1 MELSKIAIY
10 VDGPTEEG
18 ALTAWFHKYYYSKP
32 EFRYGP
38 GNGVDYSL
46 KGYAKNVAPKVV
58 QNLKSTIRH
67 IIFIPDFE
75 KRQQKYNMS
84 FDKFLTDLRLEII
97 TECANISGFKE
108 EYLKEVLHVCPSN
121 IMFENWIICDVDGIK
136 KNPDLNIC
144 GVCGDYDGRNG
155 CSILSSMMDI
165 KYKKTVHAKKLY
177 KYVEPDRGMTYSNSY
192 RLFCETINNLI
203 AL

>member
-58 QNLKSTIRH
+58 QNLKSMIH
-67 IIFIPDFE
+67 QIIFIPDFE

-97 TECANISGFKE
+97 TECTNISDFKE
-108 EYLKEVLHVCPSN
+108 EYLREVLHV
-121 IMFENWIICDVDGIK
+121 
-136 KNPDLNIC
+136 
-144 GVCGDYDGRNG
+144 
-155 CSILSSMMDI
+155 
-165 KYKKTVHAKKLY
+165 
-177 KYVEPDRGMTYSNSY
+177 
-192 RLFCETINNLI
+192 
-203 AL
+203 